1 MIIFMYKKKLIIAI
15 FRVHINKSILKKA
28 LRRNMILEKFIW
40 IILNRLKADRM
51 LDKEK

>member
-1 MIIFMYKKKLIIAI
+1 LEWLRLML
-15 FRVHINKSILKKA
+15 KSLWIKMDLFLK
-28 LRRNMILEKFIW
+28 KFIW